1 MLRRRIF
8 SSAMASVMALSSIA
22 VVAQAEE
29 TKAFKTKADLD
40 KLINETL
47 GDYWRENTL
56 VTYADSYVDAMNS
69 VLDTA
74 EAILN
79 NAASVDKDFTVAYY
93 MVKGAEAHL
102 HHYTLNDLKKLVE
115 KDKPLREDDNIL
127 NEELMDNKYDPDA
140 KQKFDDAWDEALSV
154 VEYESIDPNEID
166 NAYVDLDNADDL
178 EELETVTKGDYR
190 AAIKT
195 VEDIIANASKYD
207 RWRRGT
213 MANCWAFNCPI
224 DIGTDESL
232 GWTFSRQ
239 PMAYGALVDTML
251 STLDKINEKYE
262 YIDNIKN
269 LVKTSDETLVKM
281 CKWARYIGAAFKEWK
296 PDDVNRGTKTNITAL
311 LKEYHNQM
319 VYDFEK
325 TATEDAISLIT
336 SADADLLVV
345 VDGEELEADVATGD
359 AAWDIT
365 EGAVTLLDGDYY
377 GHWCGDCNSWDGK
390 FYKTIEA
397 HLYIKPSATIYIPLN
412 EETGYINLDGDVY
425 YGDEPEDYTS
435 AKYQR
440 VGKNLK
446 FDLAKLIPV
455 QLDSVLDYDYSADAH
470 TIDGGVE
477 YAANLTLVNVDKVAA
492 SFEGIADDVKFDLYN
507 PDALSYYDVDD
518 DKATDLKVYGE
529 QDYGVDFAT
538 AYENAIAYLNGEYDI
553 DENATANVVTDLE
566 TSIHYLDDSGV
577 VGQKNGAPADITG
590 SSKEW
595 TLVYRYL
602 KYALEDRYDATPLSE
617 AAACKHTRADVQDLI
632 DQAYAVADRVGE
644 TSIFAASHDNM
655 MVVRQAAIDWK
666 RISQTDRYYK
676 EYTTEYTFVDHSTLD
691 GSGEPTKMDAHSD
704 VVYHKLEAAINNV
717 LQEEAALAITFGE
730 IYDKIWQ
737 TAEDIDN
744 GKLNSSVE
752 LITAMQNTAFRLAL
766 VEQEI
771 VYNEGAGCV
780 VPYADNAAFNDEWEI
795 LRNNRLITDL
805 DEAETDATFIDTLG
819 GTIHATPVHANPTHY
834 ALNGEYS
841 ALKATIKKNEPQ
853 KEVLLGDA
861 DLNGTANE
869 VSDAIAA
876 LQMFVDNKYVAE
888 ADMDEDKDVDV
899 DDAKTIL
906 NNYVNK

>member
-29 TKAFKTKADLD
+29 TKAFKEKADLD

-79 NAASVDKDFTVAYY
+79 NANSTAKDFTVAYY

-102 HHYTLNDLKKLVE
+102 HHYTLADLAKLVE
-115 KDKPLREDDNIL
+115 QDRPLREDDNIL
-127 NEELMDNKYDPDA
+127 NEELMDNRYDPDL
-140 KQKFDDAWDEALSV
+140 KQAFDDAWDEALSV

-166 NAYVDLDNADDL
+166 NAYVDLDNADNL
-178 EELETVTKGDYR
+178 EELPTVTKGDYR
-190 AAIKT
+190 AAIKA

-207 RWRRGT
+207 RWRRGS
-213 MANCWAFNCPI
+213 MANCWAFNSNLDP
-224 DIGTDESL
+224 DTGF
-232 GWTFSRQ
+232 GWAFSRQ
-239 PMAYGALVDTML
+239 TISYGALVDTML

-269 LVKTSDETLVKM
+269 LVKTSDETLVAM
-281 CKWARYIGAAFKEWK
+281 CNWAEYIGQNFKEWK
-296 PDDVNRGTKTNITAL
+296 PDNVNRGTKTNITAL

-325 TATEDAISLIT
+325 AASEDAISLIT

-359 AAWDIT
+359 DAWD
-365 EGAVTLLDGDYY
+365 VTIGYTKLLDGSNLKCYCSRDSWA
-377 GHWCGDCNSWDGK
+377 GHDHDK
-390 FYKTIEA
+390 IIET
-397 HLYIKPSATIYIPLN
+397 HLYIKPSDTIYIPLD
-412 EETGYINLDGDVY
+412 EETGYINLGGTVY
-425 YGDEPEDYTS
+425 YGEEPDDYTS

-455 QLDSVLDYDYSADAH
+455 QLDSVLNYTFETEHLGSIAMTPD
-470 TIDGGVE
+470 E
-477 YAANLTLVNVDKVAA
+477 VAGY
-492 SFEGIADDVKFDLYN
+492 FEGFEDHQGFALYN

-518 DKATDLKVYGE
+518 DNATDLKVYGE

-553 DENATANVVTDLE
+553 DENETNNLVTDLE
-566 TSIHYLDDSGV
+566 RSIHNLDDSGV

-602 KYALEDRYDATPLSE
+602 KYALEDRYLAVAPGD
-617 AAACKHTRADVQDLI
+617 AAACKHTRADVQNLI

-644 TSIFAASHDNM
+644 TSIFAASHDHM
-655 MVVRQAAIDWK
+655 MLVRQAAIDWK
-666 RISQTDRYYK
+666 RTSLTDRYYK
-676 EYTTEYTFVDHSTLD
+676 EYTTEYTFDDYTEMVGT
-691 GSGEPTKMDAHSD
+691 EPTAKYLDSD
-704 VVYHKLEAAINNV
+704 DVYHKLEAAINNV
-717 LQEEAALAITFGE
+717 LEEEAALSITFGE
-730 IYDKIWQ
+730 IYDSIWQ
-737 TAEDIDN
+737 TAEKIDN
-744 GKLNSSVE
+744 GTLNSSVE
-752 LITAMQNTAFRLAL
+752 LITAMQDTAFRLAL

-771 VYNEGAGCV
+771 VYNEGAGCI
-780 VPYADNAAFNDEWEI
+780 VPYADNAAFDDEWNV
-795 LRNNRLITDL
+795 LRNNRLITDT
-805 DEAETDATFIDTLG
+805 DEEEDKATYIDTLA

-841 ALKATIKKNEPQ
+841 ELKAAIKKNEPQ

-861 DLNGTANE
+861 DLNGTPNE
-869 VSDAIAA
+869 ITDAIAA
-876 LQMFVDNKYVAE
+876 LQMYVDGKVVAE